1 METIKNSPYKKW
13 LLIPFV
19 VLVTAGIIL
28 FIILPIINRQD
39 GTEEPVTVDEV
50 TQPDLDLLSITST
63 TEIQLGARTYIMP
76 EGWNVSAKL
85 ASTTGTD
92 YICEDC
98 TLVLVTHDTGSAALY
113 EIILSTPT
121 AATRE
126 WAVEGEDEVTQ
137 ASSLGMQ
144 FDLTGPKYQVEGAE
158 SSELTATDSFVQ
170 VSGCV
175 PNDICVYAGRL
186 DPTIERNQ
194 SQIDELK
201 DFLSKLTVR

>member
-19 VLVTAGIIL
+19 VLVTVGIIL

-39 GTEEPVTVDEV
+39 TVEEDTTNSEIS
-50 TQPDLDLLSITST
+50 QADLDLLPLTST
-63 TEIQLGARTYIMP
+63 LEVQLGSRTYIMP

-85 ASTTGTD
+85 ASTTGTE
-92 YICEDC
+92 YICEGC
-98 TLVLVTHDTGSAALY
+98 TLVLVTHDTGSAAL
-113 EIILSTPT
+113 EEVILSLPT
-121 AATRE
+121 AVTRE
-126 WAVEGEDEVTQ
+126 WSVAGTDDITQ
-137 ASSLGMQ
+137 ATSLGMQ
-144 FDLTGPKYQVEGAE
+144 FDLSGPTYQMDDGANG
-158 SSELTATDSFVQ
+158 ELVSTDAFVQ

-186 DPTIERNQ
+186 DPAIQRNQ